1 MSLSF
6 VSQYI
11 VKPRTVGAILPSSKY
26 LAAKM
31 VGEIDFNSAS
41 YIIELGPGTGV
52 FTDKLLENR
61 NEKTTILIIEYNRE
75 FYKQLEYKYKDVK
88 KFYVVNGSAE
98 NLDHYMKMYN
108 IPYADAIVSGLPFA
122 SLPKEMSG
130 AILTSAKAAL
140 LQNGK
145 FITFQYTK
153 WKKKMIE
160 EFFSDIN
167 VKKELRNVPPAYVFS
182 CSKESEKGKVLIV
195 DDEKIS

>member
-11 VKPRTVGAILPSSKY
+11 VKPRTVGAILPSSTY

-52 FTDKLLENR
+52 FTDKLLDKR

-75 FYKQLEYKYKDVK
+75 FYKRLAYKYKDEK
-88 KFYVVNGSAE
+88 NFYVVNGSAE
-98 NLDHYMKMYN
+98 NLHLYMKMYN

-122 SLPKEMSG
+122 SLPKEMSDS
-130 AILTSAKAAL
+130 ILISSKAAL
-140 LQNGK
+140 HQDGK

-153 WKKKMIE
+153 WKRKMIE
-160 EFFSDIN
+160 EFFSSIN
-167 VKKELRNVPPAYVFS
+167 VKKELRNMPPAYVFS
-182 CSKESEKGKVLIV
+182 CSKQLKNDKHVQHEAREG
-195 DDEKIS
+195 